1 MKKVNLFV
9 SLFILVL
16 CLSACAKKQYAV
28 KSIEGSRIEMND
40 SWDGKATPKMVA
52 LVDSYKTTLSA
63 EMNVEVGKAAQTLVK
78 GFPQSLLT
86 NFTTDAMQDYVSAS
100 QGPVDFAVIN
110 NGGLRTILNEGTI
123 TVGNLY
129 EIYAF
134 ENRLVLLELPGK
146 AVKEFFDFMAFH
158 GGEGLSKGVE
168 LVAKKRELQSLK
180 IGGQPVDENKIYRV
194 VTVDYLAEGNS
205 GMTALTQAV
214 KYTDLNVTLRD
225 AMIEYVKKLTT
236 ENKLID
242 AKLDNRIKIEE

>member
-9 SLFILVL
+9 SLCILVI
-16 CLSACAKKQYAV
+16 CLTACAKKHYAT
-28 KSIEGSRIEMND
+28 KSIEVSRIEMNSNRD
-40 SWDGKATPKMVA
+40 DKASPEMLA
-52 LVDSYKTTLSA
+52 LVNSYKTRLSA
-63 EMNVEVGKAAQTLVK
+63 EMNVEVGKAAQTLPK

-86 NFTTDAMQDYVSAS
+86 NFTADAMQDYVSAS

-110 NGGLRTILNEGTI
+110 NGGLRTILNEGTVTI
-123 TVGNLY
+123 GNLY

-146 AVKEFFDFMAFH
+146 AVKEFFDFIAFH

-168 LVAKKRELQSLK
+168 LIAKKKELQSLK
-180 IGGQPVDENKIYRV
+180 IGGQPVDENKTYRI

-214 KYTDLNVTLRD
+214 KYTDLNITLRD
-225 AMIEYVKKLTT
+225 AMIEQVKKLTT

-242 AKLDNRIKIEE
+242 AKPDNRIKIEE